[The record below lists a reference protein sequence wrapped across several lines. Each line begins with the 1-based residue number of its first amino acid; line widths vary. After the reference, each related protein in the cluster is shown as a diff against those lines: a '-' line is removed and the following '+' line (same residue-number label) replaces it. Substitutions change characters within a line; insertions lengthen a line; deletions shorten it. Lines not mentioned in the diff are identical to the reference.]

1 MESLA
6 IYYDLAKA
14 HALPH
19 STCSDDEYTISVSF
33 IEVFVVMIFT
43 GWGDIESRKHKS
55 LHKE

>member
-19 STCSDDEYTISVSF
+19 STCSDVEYTIYF
-33 IEVFVVMIFT
+33 CFFH
-43 GWGDIESRKHKS
+43 WS
-55 LHKE
+55 LRGHGFHRMGRHRITQAQILA

>member
-1 MESLA
+1 MELLA

-33 IEVFVVMIFT
+33 IEVFVVMVFT
-43 GWGDIESRKHKS
+43 
-55 LHKE
+55 